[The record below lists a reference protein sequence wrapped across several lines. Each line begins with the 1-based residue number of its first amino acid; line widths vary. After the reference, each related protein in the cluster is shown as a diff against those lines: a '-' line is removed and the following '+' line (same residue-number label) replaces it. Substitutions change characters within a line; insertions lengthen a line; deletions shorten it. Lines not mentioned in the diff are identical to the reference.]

1 MKPRNILSIA
11 ILPLLMLSLQ
21 HCDDPLT
28 ELEKLPPPTQ
38 SGKRTFGCLVD
49 GKAAHNQGISTA
61 SDYQGGTFF
70 IHAGLG
76 SGLVQITINDSNLSE
91 KTYQLTERVVNG
103 THARYYDGTCNF
115 YTSNLNTG
123 TVTITHLDKV
133 NFIISGTF
141 EFTVYSDDCTKSVVV
156 TEGRFD
162 DHYAP

>member
-1 MKPRNILSIA
+1 
-11 ILPLLMLSLQ
+11 MLSMQ

-38 SGKRTFGCLVD
+38 SGERTLGCLIN
-49 GKAAHNQGISTA
+49 GKAARNYTKRGVSVA
-61 SDYQGGTFF
+61 SYYQTGTFF

-76 SGLVQITINDSNLSE
+76 DGLIQIGVYDLNLTE
-91 KTYQLTERVVNG
+91 KTYHLTDRVVNG
-103 THARYYDGTCNF
+103 NDARYYDGDCNY
-115 YTSNLNTG
+115 YTSSSYSG

-141 EFTVYSDDCTKSVVV
+141 EFTAYSDDCSKSVVV

-162 DHYAP
+162 DYYAP